1 MSNEEIVKMYFGY
14 FLKGDTVKAFEL
26 LDDNAVWLVK
36 GSKNVP
42 TVGSMKGKEE
52 IVNFFQKFAQN
63 FEPKEF
69 NIKHYFAKD
78 NLVIAI
84 GDFTHFVK
92 PTSKL
97 VSSDWMIEFIVE
109 DGKICSYRI
118 LEDSYALYLAF
129 LKD

>member
-14 FLKGDTVKAFEL
+14 FLKGDTAKALEL
-26 LDDNAVWLVK
+26 LNDNAVWLVK
-36 GSKNVP
+36 GSQNVP
-42 TVGSMKGKEE
+42 TVGRRKGKDE
-52 IVNFFQKFAQN
+52 IVDFFRKFTQN

-69 NIKHYFAKD
+69 NIKHYFAKE
-78 NLVIAI
+78 NLVIVI

-109 DGKICSYRI
+109 EGKICSYRI

-129 LKD
+129 LND